1 MTKGIELALRILTA
15 FAVIIILFIVVV
27 LVFDDDAELS
37 VRAAFWFFGAC
48 ATLFFSYKKLTG
60 TTNNTSSE
68 LDVPAKKLKS
78 SVLGIVAV
86 GLGLASVV
94 MPYFAAVFFVPAA
107 FIRGAIAFRQGDRKF
122 GGIAVVLA
130 IVGVISIIS
139 VSNQIGTVQRDL
151 ERSLRSL
158 R

>member
-1 MTKGIELALRILTA
+1 MTKTTELALRILSA
-15 FAVIIILFIVVV
+15 FAVIIILFIIAV

-37 VRAAFWFFGAC
+37 VRAALLFFGAC
-48 ATLFFSYKKLTG
+48 ATLFFSYKKLTV

-68 LDVPAKKLKS
+68 LDVPTKDLKP

-107 FIRGAIAFRQGDRKF
+107 FICGAIAFRQGDRKF
-122 GGIAVVLA
+122 GGIAIVLA
-130 IVGVISIIS
+130 IVGVIAIIS
-139 VSNQIGTVQRDL
+139 VSNQIGTLRHDL
-151 ERSLRSL
+151 QRSLR
-158 R
+158 

>member
-1 MTKGIELALRILTA
+1 MTKGTELVLRILSTIA
-15 FAVIIILFIVVV
+15 GLIILFIVVV
-27 LVFDDDAELS
+27 LVFDDDKPT
-37 VRAAFWFFGAC
+37 VVTAFWFFGAC

-60 TTNNTSSE
+60 TSNHTSFE
-68 LDVPAKKLKS
+68 LDAPAEKSKS
-78 SVLGIVAV
+78 STLGIVAV

-107 FIRGAIAFRQGDRKF
+107 FICGAIAFRQGDRKF

-130 IVGVISIIS
+130 IVGVIGIIS
-139 VSNQIGTVQRDL
+139 VSNQIGTAQRDL